1 MGFSL
6 MVASVDYSLVAV
18 HKVLIA
24 VASLVG
30 FRHTGS
36 VAVAHSLSTACGIFP
51 DQGSTPCLLHWQA
64 DSLPLR
70 HQGSPLY
77 TILMGMEKNHLHDS
91 LP

>member
-1 MGFSL
+1 M
-6 MVASVDYSLVAV
+6 DYSLVAV

-51 DQGSTPCLLHWQA
+51 DQGSKPCLLHWLV
-64 DSLPLR
+64 DS
-70 HQGSPLY
+70 SPLSHQESPWFSF
-77 TILMGMEKNHLHDS
+77 IRFINMFLEFIHFPLIVEFVGI
-91 LP
+91 

>member
-1 MGFSL
+1 M
-6 MVASVDYSLVAV
+6 DYSLVAV

-36 VAVAHSLSTACGIFP
+36 VGAAHSLSCLTACGIFP
-51 DQGSTPCLLHWQA
+51 HQGSTPCLLHWQA
-64 DSLPLR
+64 DSLPLC

-91 LP
+91 LPREPRA